1 MVTAILTD
9 LGLSFVNLSGVP
21 ADILAMAVGRLKTV
35 DLSNTQ
41 LTTNQCVKVLETIF
55 SSATLTDLGLSF
67 VNLSGVP
74 ADILAMA
81 VGRLKTVRLSYT
93 KLTTNQCVK
102 VLETIPSTRLTNL
115 YLYGIDLSG
124 VPADLLAK
132 NVGRLKI

>member
-21 ADILAMAVGRLKTV
+21 ADILAMAVGRLK
-35 DLSNTQ
+35 
-41 LTTNQCVKVLETIF
+41 I
-55 SSATLTDLGLSF
+55 
-67 VNLSGVP
+67 
-74 ADILAMA
+74 
-81 VGRLKTVRLSYT
+81 VRLSYT

>member
-1 MVTAILTD
+1 MVTAI
-9 LGLSFVNLSGVP
+9 
-21 ADILAMAVGRLKTV
+21 
-35 DLSNTQ
+35 
-41 LTTNQCVKVLETIF
+41 
-55 SSATLTDLGLSF
+55 LTDLGLSF

-132 NVGRLKI
+132 NVGRLKIYN

>member
-1 MVTAILTD
+1 MCIRD
-9 LGLSFVNLSGVP
+9 RRWINLSGVP

-41 LTTNQCVKVLETIF
+41 LTTNQCVKVLETIP
-55 SSATLTDLGLSF
+55 SSAILTDLGLSF

-81 VGRLKTVRLSYT
+81 VGRLKTVGLSYT
-93 KLTTNQCVK
+93 RLTTNQCVK
-102 VLETIPSTRLTNL
+102 VLESIPPTRLTNL
-115 YLYGIDLSG
+115 CLYGIDLSG

-132 NVGRLKI
+132 NVGRFKIYN